1 MVSSQGT
8 SVLQRVRKLATAQGA
23 RQQSDL
29 QLLQHF
35 IAERDEA
42 AFAVLVRRH
51 GGMVLEV
58 ARGVLRHQQDAED
71 VFQAAFLVLARKA
84 HTIRKQKALSSW
96 LHGVAYRLA
105 LKAKSRSDRRRV
117 CEWDGFENRPTSHDG
132 FENRPTSQHREA
144 PAADDLTLRELRLLV
159 HEELYRLPEKYRAPL
174 LLCYWEGK
182 TQDEAAD
189 QLGISAGSFKKRLE
203 RARNLLGSWLVGRG
217 LVPSAAFLAVLFSEN
232 GLRAAASTVLTQST
246 AQAAVAFAAG
256 KAASAGVSAAAAT
269 LAKGAIRAMNL
280 TKWTTS
286 IALMVL
292 VGGLG
297 IGLSLATYQALGGQ
311 QADAPGK
318 AVLVRTLQDVKGQAK
333 AKAADKAD
341 KDRIVGTWR
350 IAKGRVDG
358 NEMPEEFTALA
369 RMTFTKDGKLI
380 FTMINE
386 DKEGKYDL
394 VGPGKLDLAFDT
406 GKEMG
411 LGIYKFDG
419 NDRLTICAAHG
430 TETRPTDYTSEKGES
445 RVVFVLQRAKPGEE
459 KLTAEEIAK
468 FKGAVDKIKEGASR
482 AQSANNLKQ
491 IGLAMHN
498 YHDTHNEFPAHAIYD
513 KDGKKP
519 LLSWR
524 VAVLPFIGENDLYN
538 EFKLDEPWDSAHNKK
553 LIEKMPPI
561 YEPVGGGK
569 KGKGQTYYQVF
580 TGPDTPFDGANKIT
594 LNGITDGTSNTI
606 LAVEAKDPV
615 TWTKPADL
623 TMPKDKDKLP
633 GLGGLFQNGMN
644 ALFFDGSVRFISRDV
659 RAESFRKL
667 VTPAG
672 GEIIDD

>member
-1 MVSSQGT
+1 MVNSQGT
-8 SVLQRVRKLATAQGA
+8 AVLQRVRNLATAQSA

-29 QLLQHF
+29 QLLQQF

-84 HTIRKQKALSSW
+84 HTIRKQQALSSW

-105 LKAKSRSDRRRV
+105 LKAKNRSDRRRY
-117 CEWDGFENRPTSHDG
+117 
-132 FENRPTSQHREA
+132 RETPA
-144 PAADDLTLRELRLLV
+144 ADQIAASAADDLTLRELRVLV
-159 HEELYRLPEKYRAPL
+159 HEELSRLPEKYRAPL

-182 TQDEAAD
+182 TQDEAAN
-189 QLGISAGSFKKRLE
+189 QLGVSAGSFKKCLE
-203 RARNLLGSWLVGRG
+203 RARNLLGSRLVGRG
-217 LVPSAAFLAVLFSEN
+217 LVPSAAFFAVLFCEN
-232 GLRAAASTVLTQST
+232 GLRAAASTSLTQST
-246 AQAAVAFAAG
+246 ARAAVAFAAG
-256 KAASAGVSAAAAT
+256 KAVSAGASAAAAT
-269 LAKGAIRAMNL
+269 LAKGAIRAMNF
-280 TKWTTS
+280 TKWATS

-311 QADAPGK
+311 QADTPGTK
-318 AVLVRTLQDVKGQAK
+318 GGLVQVSQEGKGQAR
-333 AKAADKAD
+333 AKAGDRAD

-350 IAKGRVDG
+350 IAKGRADG
-358 NEMPEEFTALA
+358 NELPEEFTALA

-380 FTMINE
+380 LTMINE
-386 DKEGKYDL
+386 DKEGKYAL
-394 VGPGKLDLAFDT
+394 VGPGKLDLALDT
-406 GKEMG
+406 VKELG

-419 NDRLTICAAHG
+419 NDRLTICATHS
-430 TETRPTDYTSEKGES
+430 TQTRPTEYTSEKGDGQL
-445 RVVFVLQRAKPGEE
+445 VFVLQRAKPGEE

-468 FKGAVDKIKEGASR
+468 AKGAVDKIKEAAAR

-491 IGLAMHN
+491 LGLAMHN
-498 YHDTHNEFPAHAIYD
+498 YHDTNNEFPAHAIYD
-513 KDGKKP
+513 NDGKKP

-524 VAVLPFIGENDLYN
+524 VAILPYIGENDLYK

-553 LIEKMPPI
+553 LIEKMPSI
-561 YEPVGGGK
+561 YEPVGAGK

-594 LNGITDGTSNTI
+594 LNGITDGTSNTV

-615 TWTKPADL
+615 PWTKPADL

-633 GLGGLFQNGMN
+633 GLGGLFKSGMN
-644 ALFFDGSVRFISRDV
+644 VLFFDGSVRFMPRDV
-659 RAESFRKL
+659 SAESFRKL

-672 GEIIDD
+672 GEVVDD

>member
-1 MVSSQGT
+1 MVNPQGT
-8 SVLQRVRKLATAQGA
+8 AVLQRVRKLATAQGA

-29 QLLQHF
+29 QVLQQF
-35 IAERDEA
+35 IAEHDES

-71 VFQAAFLVLARKA
+71 VFQAVFLVLARKA
-84 HTIRKQKALSSW
+84 HTIRKHQALSSW
-96 LHGVAYRLA
+96 LHGVAFRLA
-105 LKAKSRSDRRRV
+105 LKVKSRSDRRR
-117 CEWDGFENRPTSHDG
+117 D
-132 FENRPTSQHREA
+132 REA
-144 PAADDLTLRELRLLV
+144 RAADRSAENSADDLTLRELRVLV

-182 TQDEAAD
+182 TQDEAAG
-189 QLGISAGSFKKRLE
+189 QLGISAGSFKKRME
-203 RARNLLGSWLVGRG
+203 RARNLLGSRLVGRG
-217 LVPSAAFLAVLFSEN
+217 LVPSAALLAVLFSEN
-232 GLRAAASTVLTQST
+232 GLRAAASAALTQSI
-246 AQAAVAFAAG
+246 ARAAVAFATG
-256 KAASAGVSAAAAT
+256 KAASAGASAVAAT

-280 TKWTTS
+280 SKWVTS

-311 QADAPGK
+311 QADEPGK
-318 AVLVRTLQDVKGQAK
+318 AGLVRTSLEGKGQAK
-333 AKAADKAD
+333 VKAGDKAD

-350 IAKGRVDG
+350 ITKGRVDG
-358 NEMPEEFTALA
+358 KEMPEEFTALA
-369 RMTFTKDGKLI
+369 RMTFSKDGKLI
-380 FTMINE
+380 FTIISE

-394 VGPGKLDLAFDT
+394 VGPGKLDLSFDT
-406 GKEMG
+406 SKEMG
-411 LGIYKFDG
+411 LGIYKFEG

-430 TETRPTDYTSEKGES
+430 TETRPSDYTSEKGES
-445 RVVFVLQRAKPGEE
+445 QVVFFLQRAKPGEE
-459 KLTAEEIAK
+459 KLSAEELAK
-468 FKGAVDKIKEGASR
+468 FKGAVDKLKESAAR

-498 YHDTHNEFPAHAIYD
+498 YHDTYNEFPAHAIYD

-524 VAVLPFIGENDLYN
+524 VAILPYVNEKDLYDQ
-538 EFKLDEPWDSAHNKK
+538 FKLDEPWDSAHNKK
-553 LIEKMPPI
+553 LIEKMPPL
-561 YEPVGGGK
+561 YEPVAGGK
-569 KGKGQTYYQVF
+569 KGKGLTYYQVF
-580 TGPDTPFDGANKIT
+580 TGEDTPFDGANKIT

-644 ALFFDGSVRFISRDV
+644 VLYFDGSVRFMPRDV
-659 RAESFRKL
+659 RAESFRKR

>member
-1 MVSSQGT
+1 MVNSQGT
-8 SVLQRVRKLATAQGA
+8 AVLQRVRNLATAQGA

-29 QLLQHF
+29 QLLQQF
-35 IAERDEA
+35 IAEHDEA

-84 HTIRKQKALSSW
+84 HTIRKQQALSSW

-105 LKAKSRSDRRRV
+105 LKAKNRSDRRRDR
-117 CEWDGFENRPTSHDG
+117 ETPTADQIAAS
-132 FENRPTSQHREA
+132 
-144 PAADDLTLRELRLLV
+144 AADDLTLRELRVLV

-182 TQDEAAD
+182 TQDEAAN
-189 QLGISAGSFKKRLE
+189 QLGVSPGSFKKCLE
-203 RARNLLGSWLVGRG
+203 RARNLLGSRLVGRG
-217 LVPSAAFLAVLFSEN
+217 LVPSAAFLAVLFCEN
-232 GLRAAASTVLTQST
+232 GLRAAASIALTQST

-256 KAASAGVSAAAAT
+256 KAVSAGASAAAAA

-280 TKWTTS
+280 TKWATN

-297 IGLSLATYQALGGQ
+297 VGLSLVTYEALGGQ
-311 QADAPGK
+311 QPDTSAK
-318 AVLVRTLQDVKGQAK
+318 AVLVQTLQDVKGQAK
-333 AKAADKAD
+333 AKTSDKAD
-341 KDRIVGTWR
+341 KERIVGTWR
-350 IAKGRVDG
+350 ITKGRADG
-358 NEMPEEFTALA
+358 KEMPEEFTALA

-380 FTMINE
+380 FTMLTE

-394 VGPGKLDLAFDT
+394 VGPGKLDLSFDT
-406 GKEMG
+406 AKEMG

-430 TETRPTDYTSEKGES
+430 TETRPTDYTSEKGDGQA
-445 RVVFVLQRAKPGEE
+445 VFVLQRAKPGEE

-468 FKGAVDKIKEGASR
+468 HKGAVEKLKETAAR

-491 IGLAMHN
+491 LGLAMHN
-498 YHDTHNEFPAHAIYD
+498 YHDTNNEFPAHAIYD
-513 KDGKKP
+513 NNGKKP

-524 VAVLPFIGENDLYN
+524 VAILPYIGENDLYN

-553 LIEKMPPI
+553 LIEKMPSVF
-561 YEPVGGGK
+561 EPVAGGK
-569 KGKGQTYYQVF
+569 KGKGLTYYQVF

-615 TWTKPADL
+615 PWTKPADL

-633 GLGGLFQNGMN
+633 GLGGLFQSGMN
-644 ALFFDGSVRFISRDV
+644 VLYFDGSVRFMLNDV

-672 GEIIDD
+672 GEIVDD